1 MKSRNLLNE
10 AIEVKRVEDN
20 RIDEVIAE
28 MLKIEATALGIQ
40 NDTKREIEEYEN
52 RHEQRIKEFD
62 ESLSIEASK
71 KLEILKEQLKADKER
86 ELFAMRDEI
95 LQYTAKL
102 DKLYE
107 ANHEKWVKDIVDSII
122 KE

>member
-1 MKSRNLLNE
+1 
-10 AIEVKRVEDN
+10 
-20 RIDEVIAE
+20 

>member
-95 LQYTAKL
+95 LQYTTKL